1 MVVATLERM
10 RLDYPSETVGRSLI
24 LQADCFEW
32 LARIDPGSLHAFVTD
47 PPYGVKEFDADQ
59 ILKRNNG
66 HGGIWRIPPAFDGH
80 QRAPLPRFTALSSKE
95 RRALS
100 GFFFRWGQLAERTL
114 VPGGHVIIASNAFLS
129 QQVFSALAE
138 SGLEFRCE
146 VIRLVKTLR
155 GGDRPKNAE
164 AEFPGV
170 VSLPRGCYEPWGV
183 FRKPLPPGMTV
194 GDCLRA
200 YGTGG
205 LRRRADGSPF
215 QDVIVSERTPRPE
228 RDLMKHPS
236 AKPQSFMRQ
245 IVHAAL
251 PLGEG
256 IICDPFMG
264 AGATI
269 AAAESLGLSCIGVEK
284 NEEFYQASRNAIP
297 QLVGM
302 TPVSPSHEVAG
313 DKPGDGAQAELL

>member
-1 MVVATLERM
+1 M
-10 RLDYPSETVGRSLI
+10 I

-32 LARIDPGSLHAFVTD
+32 LSRIAPGSLHAFVTD
-47 PPYGVKEFDADQ
+47 PPYGVKEFDQDQ

-66 HGGIWRIPPAFDGH
+66 HGGVWRIPPAFDGH
-80 QRAPLPRFTALSSKE
+80 QRAPLPRFTALNAKE
-95 RRALS
+95 RNTLRRFFTEWGRLAGRA
-100 GFFFRWGQLAERTL
+100 L
-114 VPGGHVIIASNAFLS
+114 VPGGHVVIASNAFLS
-129 QQVFSALAE
+129 QLVFSALVE
-138 SGLEFRCE
+138 TGLEFRCE

-164 AEFPGV
+164 DEFPGV

-183 FRKPLPPGMTV
+183 FRKPLPTGMTV
-194 GDCLRA
+194 RDCLRA
-200 YGTGG
+200 FGTGG
-205 LRRRADGSPF
+205 LRRCADGGPF
-215 QDVIVSERTPRPE
+215 RDVIVSERTPKPE

-264 AGATI
+264 AGATV
-269 AAAESLGLSCIGVEK
+269 AAAEAVGLSCIGVEK
-284 NEEFYQASRNAIP
+284 SEEFYEASRIAIP
-297 QLVGM
+297 QLIEIV
-302 TPVSPSHEVAG
+302 PASLSNEVA
-313 DKPGDGAQAELL
+313 KAQPSSDGAQAGLL